1 VTTETKFVLVLAG
14 FSVLLLVVG
23 SLFAKRLAAAPPR
36 VIRTVW
42 PLAAAFTFGCY
53 ATLVFIARSHV
64 KG

>member
-1 VTTETKFVLVLAG
+1 VTTETKFVLVLAA
-14 FSVLLLVVG
+14 FSVLLLLFG
-23 SLFAKRLAAAPPR
+23 SLFARRLASAPPR

-42 PLAAAFTFGCY
+42 PIAAAITGACY

>member
-1 VTTETKFVLVLAG
+1 VTTETKFVLVLAV
-14 FSVLLLVVG
+14 FSVLLLIVG
-23 SLFAKRLAAAPPR
+23 SLFARRLASAPPR

-42 PLAAAFTFGCY
+42 PVAAAVTGACY

>member
-1 VTTETKFVLVLAG
+1 MTTETKFVLVLAV
-14 FSVLLLVVG
+14 FSVLLLIVG
-23 SLFAKRLAAAPPR
+23 SLFARRLASAPPR

-42 PLAAAFTFGCY
+42 PVAAAVTGACY

>member
-1 VTTETKFVLVLAG
+1 VTTETKFVFVLAG
-14 FSVLLLVVG
+14 FSVLLLIAG
-23 SLFAKRLAAAPPR
+23 TLFAKRLSSSPPR

-42 PLAAAFTFGCY
+42 PIAAAITGACY

>member
-14 FSVLLLVVG
+14 FSVLLLIGG
-23 SLFAKRLAAAPPR
+23 SLFARRLASAPPR

-42 PLAAAFTFGCY
+42 PLAAAATGACY
-53 ATLVFIARSHV
+53 AALVFIARSHV